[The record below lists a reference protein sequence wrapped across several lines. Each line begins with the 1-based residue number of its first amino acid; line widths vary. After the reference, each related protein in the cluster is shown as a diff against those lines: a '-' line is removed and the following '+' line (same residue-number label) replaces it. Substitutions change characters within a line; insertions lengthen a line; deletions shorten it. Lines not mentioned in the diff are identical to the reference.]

1 MLMAAL
7 GANAQ
12 QLTLQLDKAQKAVS
26 PTLYGIMTEE
36 INYSY
41 EGGLYAQL
49 LRDPSF
55 REDANGKRRNPWTPW
70 HSGGPKYWLATDTLA
85 SQLTQGRI
93 QPRQSC
99 RAAMEG
105 QSRSKHCQRR
115 VLGRAHPRE
124 RTL

>member
-1 MLMAAL
+1 MLRAAL

-12 QLTLQLDKAQKAVS
+12 QLTLQLDEAQKAVS

-55 REDANGKRRNPWTPW
+55 REDANG
-70 HSGGPKYWLATDTLA
+70 
-85 SQLTQGRI
+85 
-93 QPRQSC
+93 
-99 RAAMEG
+99 
-105 QSRSKHCQRR
+105 
-115 VLGRAHPRE
+115 
-124 RTL
+124 